1 MALRLFERLD
11 MTQEIIHY
19 NGKRILLVENGVGE
33 KSSSDEDYPIVI
45 FDKRISSWVGG
56 ARQLESGSYEGFV
69 ACGMHALGVSSDSVR
84 DFASD
89 VYAAILEAEKY

>member
-1 MALRLFERLD
+1 MS
-11 MTQEIIHY
+11 QEIIHY

-33 KSSSDEDYPIVI
+33 KSSSDEQYPIVI
-45 FDKRISSWVGG
+45 FDKRTSSWVGG
-56 ARQLESGSYEGFV
+56 ARQSDTGSYEGFV
-69 ACGMHALGVSSDSVR
+69 ACGMHALSVSGNSVR